1 MIKNQIAALCQKY
14 SDLTDADIDEICFQ
28 AHKIEMSTMYAEQ
41 DVFIDIINIY
51 TREAVVIYHK
61 PPTKVASLYKET
73 VVGKTAKRENEPGVL
88 RTFETTL
95 NSEGLLARNQED
107 KLIRQKVYPIRNNKR
122 NIAVLIIEE
131 DVSQTIKD
139 SFEVSH
145 KHQDFVEVSSAL
157 QAIESFNE
165 SIVDNLNDGILIF
178 DKAGYLLQKNK
189 AADLYYESFGYIGD
203 ILGLHYDNLSLDL
216 STFEQLAYLKTTGEW
231 SNSHVKEVKFDSYYF
246 AMKQIFVDQEN
257 VFIMMLQDKTEI
269 KDKEAEIISKSV
281 AIREIHHRVKNNLQ
295 SVVSLLRIQARRCES
310 QEAKTV
316 LNESV
321 SRILAISATHEL
333 LSKQVEDG
341 IQLKTVLESVVYN
354 IQRCF
359 SERQQITIMNDVSPE
374 IVIDSDRTV
383 AIALIV
389 NELLQNS
396 YDHAFENDQVGLI
409 QLTAKKDEKVITI
422 SVIDNGTGFDVKK
435 VATTS
440 LGLQIVNS
448 YVKDKLRGK
457 IKIKSNREI
466 GTSTCFSFKN

>member
-1 MIKNQIAALCQKY
+1 MIKSELTELCQKY
-14 SDLTDADIDEICFQ
+14 SDLTEEDIDEISFQ
-28 AHKIEMSTMYAEQ
+28 ARKIEMSSMYAEQ

-51 TREAVVIYHK
+51 TGEAVVIYHK
-61 PPTKVASLYKET
+61 PPTNVPSLYKET
-73 VVGKTAKRENEPGVL
+73 VVGKEAKRENEPGVV
-88 RTFETTL
+88 RTFETAL

-107 KLIRQKVYPIRNNKR
+107 KLIKQKVYPIRNHKR
-122 NIAVLIIEE
+122 NIAVLIVEE

-139 SFEVSH
+139 SFEVSNRY
-145 KHQDFVEVSSAL
+145 QDFVEVSSVL

-189 AADLYYESFGYIGD
+189 AADSYYKAFGYIGD
-203 ILGLHYDNLSLDL
+203 IIGLHYDNLSIDL
-216 STFEQLAYLKTTGEW
+216 STFEQLVYLHSIGKW
-231 SNSHVKEVKFDSYYF
+231 SNSEIKEIKFDNYYF
-246 AMKQIFVDQEN
+246 AMKQIFVEEES
-257 VFIMMLQDKTEI
+257 VFMMMLQDKTEI

-310 QEAKTV
+310 QEAKTA
-316 LNESV
+316 LTESV

-341 IQLKTVLESVVYN
+341 IQLKTVLESVIYN
-354 IQRCF
+354 IHLCF
-359 SERQQITIMNDVSPE
+359 LDRHQITVVSEISPE

-389 NELLQNS
+389 NELIQNS
-396 YDHAFENDQVGLI
+396 YDHAFAQDQVGLI
-409 QLTAKKDEKVITI
+409 QLTAREEDNVIVI
-422 SVIDNGTGFDVKK
+422 SVTDNGTGFDAKK
-435 VATTS
+435 VSTTS

-457 IKIKSNREI
+457 IKIKSNRET
-466 GTSTCFSFKN
+466 GTNTRFSFKN

>member
-1 MIKNQIAALCQKY
+1 MIKAQIAELCQKY
-14 SDLTDADIDEICFQ
+14 SDLTEEDIAEISFQ
-28 AHKIEMSTMYAEQ
+28 ASKIEMSPMYSEQ
-41 DVFIDIINIY
+41 DAFIDIINIY
-51 TREAVVIYHK
+51 TSEAVVIYHK
-61 PPTKVASLYKET
+61 PPLTIPSLYKET
-73 VVGKTAKRENEPGVL
+73 VVGKAAKRENEPGVL
-88 RTFETTL
+88 RTFETAL

-107 KLIRQKVYPIRNNKR
+107 KLIRQKVYPIRNHKR
-122 NIAVLIIEE
+122 NIAVLIVEE
-131 DVSQTIKD
+131 DVSQTIKE
-139 SFEVSH
+139 SFEVSN
-145 KHQDFVEVSSAL
+145 KYQDFVEVSSVL
-157 QAIESFNE
+157 QAIDSFNE

-178 DKAGYLLQKNK
+178 DEAGYLLQKNK
-189 AADLYYESFGYIGD
+189 AADSYYEAFGYIGN
-203 ILGLHYDNLSLDL
+203 IIGLHYDNLSLDL
-216 STFEQLAYLKTTGEW
+216 STFEQLVYLRSIGKW
-231 SNSHVKEVKFDSYYF
+231 SNSEIKEIKFDTYYF
-246 AMKQIFVDQEN
+246 AMKQIFVDKEN

-269 KDKEAEIISKSV
+269 KNKEAEIISKSV

-359 SERQQITIMNDVSPE
+359 LDRNHITVVSDVSPD

-396 YDHAFENDQVGLI
+396 YDHAFGNEQVGLI
-409 QLTAKKDEKVITI
+409 KLTAQAEEKVITI
-422 SVIDNGTGFDVKK
+422 SVIDDGTGFDVKK
-435 VATTS
+435 VSTTS

-457 IKIKSNREI
+457 IKIKSKEET
-466 GTSTCFSFKN
+466 GTSTRFFFKN